1 MFLYQESGKHL
12 GTKIE
17 NKVRSI
23 LDQDMNEKRAQY
35 IQRNNELMLES
46 AFADCVTKTKN
57 NSIYNSHFHG
67 LLLWYLLGLDAER
80 IYKTWNTSIRKMFIL
95 DRTSHRYF
103 IEPVSNVPHIKIA
116 LIKRFINFIEKLSC
130 STKICA
136 RNIFHTMKHDCR
148 SNIGRNIRAI
158 MKYCGK
164 PRISQR
170 RKFLRKATNLFQTT
184 RHGKLKWSKNSSMFA
199 TTRSI

>member
-1 MFLYQESGKHL
+1 
-12 GTKIE
+12 
-17 NKVRSI
+17 
-23 LDQDMNEKRAQY
+23 MNEKRAQY
-35 IQRNNELMLES
+35 IQRNNELMQEF
-46 AFADCVTKTKN
+46 AFADCVTKTKI

-67 LLLWYLLGLDAER
+67 SVLWYLFGLDAER
-80 IYKTWNTSIRKMFIL
+80 IYKTWNTSIRKMFRL

-103 IEPVSNVPHIKIA
+103 IEPVNNVPHIKIS

-130 STKICA
+130 AIKICA

-164 PRISQR
+164 PRICDITTKEVSKKSYQPVPNDKAWQVEGVKELIEVR
-170 RKFLRKATNLFQTT
+170 DNKVDLDSCQKEEVVECIHFLTT
-184 RHGKLKWSKNSSMFA
+184 S
-199 TTRSI
+199 